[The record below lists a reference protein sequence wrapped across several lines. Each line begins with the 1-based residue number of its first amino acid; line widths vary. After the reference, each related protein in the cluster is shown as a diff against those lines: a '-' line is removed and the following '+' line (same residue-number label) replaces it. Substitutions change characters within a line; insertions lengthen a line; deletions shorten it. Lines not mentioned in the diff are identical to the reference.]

1 MVPLLI
7 SKAFNNTKTKITEC
21 ARDIVV
27 KYMETDGIAVAYEP
41 LLAAAKDLKKK
52 KAAITACECLR
63 EALKRFKK
71 QVKSD
76 DIVTFLPTV
85 LNHTDG
91 QISAAGVDL
100 FLALR
105 GVYKAQVRR
114 EFCRSFVCCVDDSPP
129 QFCLVARPKQCWNQ
143 LKVGNVR
150 FFHRL
155 SLQSPQNLKRRG

>member
-1 MVPLLI
+1 MQVAGSAKDMVPLLI
-7 SKAFNNTKTKITEC
+7 NKAFNNTKTKITEC

-27 KYMETDGIAVAYEP
+27 KYMETDGVGVAYEP

-52 KAAITACECLR
+52 KAAITACECLS

-105 GVYKAQVRR
+105 GVYKSQVWPDRMVVLTNR
-114 EFCRSFVCCVDDSPP
+114 VWR
-129 QFCLVARPKQCWNQ
+129 
-143 LKVGNVR
+143 
-150 FFHRL
+150 
-155 SLQSPQNLKRRG
+155 